1 MEQTRLDKRM
11 VWLLV
16 RRCGVLVVLL
26 GMFSAAVSHAMTWF
40 PMGPYGGHARSFAVD
55 PGDSQHLYLGTATG
69 WLYESHNGGDTWSRV
84 SQIGKG
90 DDLVLDHILIDPAN
104 SKRLIVG
111 AWKIDHP
118 DGGLFISDDAG
129 KNWYEQA
136 EMRGQS
142 VRSMARSLS
151 NPQELVAGTLSGV
164 YRSLDNGT
172 HWSLISPEGST
183 EIHEIESLAIDP
195 VNPQIIYAGTW
206 HLPWKTIDG
215 GEHWKNIKDG
225 IIEDSDVFSIIIDP
239 INPKVVFAS
248 ACSGIYKSVNAG
260 EMFSGGV
267 TKNRL
272 QGILGTAYRT
282 RKLMQDPSNLNTV
295 YAGTTQGLY
304 KTIDGGVTYVPMTG
318 PNVIVND
325 VYVDPKNSNHVL
337 LATER
342 DGVLSSVDGAV
353 AFQPSNAGFSA
364 RQVSAYAQD
373 SLTNA
378 TIYVGVVNDKSSGG
392 VFRSLDGGLRW
403 EQESEGLN
411 GRDVFSLLST
421 PAGTLLAGTAH
432 GIFRLSG
439 DGWVPSGAQ
448 IAATARSVQP
458 GAAVASR
465 TKVHPRTAA
474 KPKAEAP
481 APVVPVA
488 PAKGYLDAIVYCLI
502 PDGDYVYAGT
512 SQGLLRAAD
521 DGTSWAPV
529 STLQMAETHFVA
541 AHGSMVMAAGLRRIE
556 LSVDGGK
563 KWDAVPLPPDLTQI
577 SSIGVD
583 GLKNLWVGG
592 TEGVYYSTD
601 YGLTW
606 KTIHNLYLTEV
617 NSIYYDAVANQVLVT
632 SANQKFAFGVH
643 LPDYKVNFWDTG
655 WKLRFV
661 RPVGDHLI
669 GATLFDGMVL
679 QPRMVATEIPK

>member
-1 MEQTRLDKRM
+1 MEQERLEKRM
-11 VWLLV
+11 IWRLV
-16 RRCGVLVVLL
+16 RRFGVAVVLW
-26 GMFSAAVSHAMTWF
+26 GMFSAAVLHAMTWF
-40 PMGPYGGHARSFAVD
+40 PMGPYGGHARSFAAD
-55 PGDSQHLYLGTATG
+55 PSDSQHLYLGTATG
-69 WLYESHNGGDTWSRV
+69 WLYESHNGGDSWARV
-84 SQIGKG
+84 SQIGKS

-104 SKRLIVG
+104 SKHIIVG
-111 AWKIDHP
+111 VFRIDHP
-118 DGGLFISDDAG
+118 DGGVFISDDAG
-129 KNWYEQA
+129 KSWYEQA

-151 NPQELVAGTLSGV
+151 NPQEIVAGTLGGV
-164 YRSLDNGT
+164 YRSLDGGL
-172 HWSLISPEGST
+172 HWALISPEGST
-183 EIHEIESLAIDP
+183 EIHEVESLAIDP

-239 INPKVVFAS
+239 VNPKIVFAS
-248 ACSGIYKSVNAG
+248 ACSGIYKSTNAG
-260 EMFSGGV
+260 ELFSGGV

-304 KTIDGGVTYVPMTG
+304 KTIDGGETYVPMTG
-318 PNVIVND
+318 TNVIVND

-342 DGVLSSVDGAV
+342 DGVLSSLDGGV
-353 AFQPSNAGFSA
+353 AFQPANNGFSA

-373 SLTNA
+373 AHSNA
-378 TIYVGVVNDKSSGG
+378 TIYVGVVNDKATGG
-392 VFRSLDGGLRW
+392 VFESIDGGLRW
-403 EQESEGLN
+403 QQESDGLD
-411 GRDVFSLLST
+411 GRDVFSLVST
-421 PAGTLLAGTAH
+421 PIGTLLAGTAH
-432 GIFRLSG
+432 GIFRLSS
-439 DGWVPSGAQ
+439 DVWLPSGTSITAPVRAAQ
-448 IAATARSVQP
+448 PSVKAVSRSNAHARTVVKAKVEAPVATA
-458 GAAVASR
+458 
-465 TKVHPRTAA
+465 
-474 KPKAEAP
+474 
-481 APVVPVA
+481 
-488 PAKGYLDAIVYCLI
+488 KGSLDAIIYSLVA
-502 PDGDYVYAGT
+502 DGDFVYAGT

-521 DGTSWAPV
+521 DGNSWAPV
-529 STLQMAETHFVA
+529 STLKMPETHFVA
-541 AHGSMVMAAGLRRIE
+541 AHDSMVMAAGLRRIA
-556 LSVDGGK
+556 LSMDGGT

-577 SSIGVD
+577 SSIAID

-606 KTIHNLYLTEV
+606 KTMQNLFLTEV
-617 NSIYYDAVANQVLVT
+617 NSIFYDAVANQVLVT
-632 SANQKFAFGVH
+632 SSNQKFAFGVH

-679 QPRMVATEIPK
+679 QPRMVATEMPK